1 MTAAEQFARFVTDL
15 TFEAIPDRAR
25 EYAKLSLLDTLG
37 IALAG
42 YHEPSTR
49 AARSLA
55 LQHGGEPQAT
65 LFAHGRQV
73 PAPQAALVNGTASFS
88 HNFTD
93 TTLSCVIHAG
103 PVIIPT
109 ALAVGEAAGASGAD
123 VLTAIV
129 AGYEVMTRA
138 GNAINA
144 GSARMSHH
152 RKGYHPTG
160 TCGVFG
166 AAAVAA
172 KLWGL
177 STEAAC
183 HSLGIAGSFAA
194 GLSES
199 LTDGSDTW
207 RAHGGFAAQNG
218 ITAALL
224 AREGLTGPKAVFE
237 GERGFCGAFTD
248 GRYDA
253 SALERRDGEALLIL
267 DTAFKLHNT
276 AHVWALPL
284 DALAALR
291 QEHGFTADDVDEMIV
306 TFPQTWTAIMDD
318 PSGATYAPV
327 SYAQATNNLR
337 YCMAVGLRDGKVY
350 VEQFDEAHLHDAAVI
365 ETARRVTPRP
375 DADLGRIFESSD
387 KATTHLEVALKS
399 GSRFNLQVDYPRGSP
414 QNPATTAELEAK
426 FDALSAAALPEAQLA
441 QLKAR
446 IFGLEDE
453 ADLGALTAALSPP
466 SARS

>member
-1 MTAAEQFARFVTDL
+1 MTAAEHLARFVTDL
-15 TFEAIPDRAR
+15 ALEAIPTRAR
-25 EYAKLSLLDTLG
+25 DYAKLSLIDTLG

-42 YHEPSTR
+42 YHEPSTH
-49 AARSLA
+49 AARCVA

-65 LFAHGRQV
+65 LLVHGRQV

-103 PVIIPT
+103 PVIIPA
-109 ALAVGEAAGASGAD
+109 ALAMGEATGASGAD

-129 AGYEVMTRA
+129 AGYEVMSRV

-172 KLWGL
+172 KLLGL
-177 STEAAC
+177 STETTC

-199 LTDGSDTW
+199 LTDGTDTW

-224 AREGLTGPKAVFE
+224 AREGLTGPTGVFD
-237 GERGFCGAFTD
+237 GQRGFCTAFTD
-248 GRYDA
+248 GHYDA
-253 SALERRDGEALLIL
+253 SALERHDDDAFLIL

-284 DALAALR
+284 DALAALCQQHR
-291 QEHGFTADDVDEMIV
+291 FTAADVDEMIV

-337 YCMAVGLRDGKVY
+337 YCLAVGLHDGKVY
-350 VEQFDEAHLHDAAVI
+350 VEQFDDAHLHDAAI
-365 ETARRVTPRP
+365 LETARRVTPRP
-375 DADLGRIFESSD
+375 DADLGRIFETSD
-387 KATTHLEVALKS
+387 KATTHLEVMLKS
-399 GSRFNLQVDYPRGSP
+399 GSHVVLQVDYPRGSP
-414 QNPATTAELEAK
+414 QNPATMAELEAK
-426 FDALSAAALPEAQLA
+426 FDALSASVLPSEQLT

-446 IFGLEDE
+446 LFALEDE
-453 ADLGALTAALSPP
+453 GNLGAVMAALSHPAG
-466 SARS
+466 SR

>member
-1 MTAAEQFARFVTDL
+1 MTAAENLARIVTDL
-15 TFEAIPDRAR
+15 ALEAIPTRAR
-25 EYAKLSLLDTLG
+25 DYAKLSLIDTLG

-42 YHEPSTR
+42 YHEPSTH
-49 AARSLA
+49 AARCVA
-55 LQHGGEPQAT
+55 LQHGGDPQAT
-65 LFAHGRQV
+65 LFVHGRQV

-103 PVIIPT
+103 PVIIPA
-109 ALAVGEAAGASGAD
+109 ALAMGEATGASGAD

-129 AGYEVMTRA
+129 AGYEVMSRV

-172 KLWGL
+172 KLLGL
-177 STEAAC
+177 STETTC

-199 LTDGSDTW
+199 LTDGTDTW

-224 AREGLTGPKAVFE
+224 AREGLTGPTGVFD
-237 GERGFCGAFTD
+237 GQRGFCTAFTD
-248 GRYDA
+248 GHYDA
-253 SALERRDGEALLIL
+253 SALERHDDDAFLIL

-284 DALAALR
+284 DALAALCQQHR
-291 QEHGFTADDVDEMIV
+291 FTAADVDEMIV

-337 YCMAVGLRDGKVY
+337 YCLAVGLHDGKVY
-350 VEQFDEAHLHDAAVI
+350 VEQFDDAHRHDAAI
-365 ETARRVTPRP
+365 LETARRVTPRP
-375 DADLGRIFESSD
+375 DADLGRIFETSD
-387 KATTHLEVALKS
+387 KATTHLEVMLKS
-399 GSRFNLQVDYPRGSP
+399 GSHFALQVDYPRGSP
-414 QNPATTAELEAK
+414 QNPATMAELEAK
-426 FDALSAAALPEAQLA
+426 FDALSASVLPSEQLT

-446 IFGLEDE
+446 LFALEDE
-453 ADLGALTAALSPP
+453 GNLGAVMVALSHPAG
-466 SARS
+466 SR

>member
-1 MTAAEQFARFVTDL
+1 MTAAEQLAQFVTDL
-15 TFEAIPDRAR
+15 DFVAIPTHVR

-42 YHEPSTR
+42 HEEPSTS
-49 AARSLA
+49 AARRVA
-55 LQHGGEPQAT
+55 QQHGGDPQAT
-65 LFAHGRQV
+65 LLVHGQKV

-93 TTLSCVIHAG
+93 TTLSCVIHGG
-103 PVIIPT
+103 PVIIPA
-109 ALAVGEAAGASGAD
+109 ALAMGEATGARGAD

-129 AGYEVMTRA
+129 AGYEVMTRV

-166 AAAVAA
+166 AAAVTA
-172 KLWGL
+172 KLLRL
-177 STEAAC
+177 STDATR

-199 LTDGSDTW
+199 LTDGTDTW

-218 ITAALL
+218 ILSALL
-224 AREGLTGPKAVFE
+224 ARGGLTGPAGVFD
-237 GERGFCGAFTD
+237 GQRGFCTAFTD
-248 GRYDA
+248 GHYDS
-253 SALERRDGEALLIL
+253 SALEREDDDPLLIL

-291 QEHGFTADDVDEMIV
+291 EQHRFTAADVDEMIV

-318 PSGATYAPV
+318 PTGATYAPV

-337 YCMAVGLRDGKVY
+337 YCLAVGLHDGKVY
-350 VEQFDEAHLHDAAVI
+350 VEQFDDAHLHDAAII
-365 ETARRVTPRP
+365 ETAKRVTPRP
-375 DADLGRIFESSD
+375 DADLARIFETSD
-387 KATTHLEVALKS
+387 KATTHLEIILTS
-399 GSRFNLQVDYPRGSP
+399 GTRYNLQVDYPRGSP
-414 QNPATTAELEAK
+414 QNPATAAEFEAK
-426 FDALSAAALPEAQLA
+426 FDALTTSVLPSEQVAK
-441 QLKAR
+441 LKTRLFA
-446 IFGLEDE
+446 LEDE
-453 ADLGALTAALSPP
+453 ANLDAIMVALS
-466 SARS
+466 R